1 MISPDR
7 HVPDRHTPGQ
17 PRSRY
22 QIDCAGAQ
30 LHVHAR
36 RLATV
41 LRISGEI
48 DAANAVLVAQAIR
61 RFSRLKAPVILDLG
75 SLDFLGGAGLEAL
88 LAFNGEHRQSRIY
101 CGVVDGSALRR
112 ITQVVP
118 DHGLPIVD
126 SVTDALGYIEN
137 VIRAHRRFV
146 YGPARQQEPQRKA
159 AARID
164 GVAS

>member
-1 MISPDR
+1 MTAS
-7 HVPDRHTPGQ
+7 PDRHTPGLLGQ

-22 QIDCAGAQ
+22 QIDCAGAR
-30 LHVHAR
+30 LHVHTQS
-36 RLATV
+36 LATV

-48 DAANAVLVAQAIR
+48 DAANAGLVTEAVR
-61 RFSRLKAPVILDLG
+61 HFSRLKAPVILDLG
-75 SLDFLGGAGLEAL
+75 SLDFLGGAGLRAL
-88 LAFNGEHRQSRIY
+88 LAFNGEHRQSQIY
-101 CGVVDGSALRR
+101 CSVVDGSALRR

-126 SVTDALGYIEN
+126 SVNDALGYIET
-137 VIRAHRRFV
+137 VIRAHRRCV
-146 YGPARQQEPQRKA
+146 SGPARQQEPQRKT

>member
-1 MISPDR
+1 M
-7 HVPDRHTPGQ
+7 
-17 PRSRY
+17 
-22 QIDCAGAQ
+22 
-30 LHVHAR
+30 
-36 RLATV
+36 ATV

-48 DAANAVLVAQAIR
+48 DAANAGLVAEGIR
-61 RFSRLKAPVILDLG
+61 HFSRLKAPVILDLG
-75 SLDFLGGAGLEAL
+75 GLDFLGGAGLQAL
-88 LAFNGEHRQSRIY
+88 LVCNVEHRQSQIY

-126 SVTDALGYIEN
+126 SVNDALGYIET

-146 YGPARQQEPQRKA
+146 YGPARQQEPQRIT

-164 GVAS
+164 DVAS